1 MEEQSFQ
8 QRERLV
14 EEITGYKFK
23 NPDLLHQAFT
33 HPSVPQNWAS
43 NDRMEYLGDSVLG
56 LMIAKEHYFAY
67 SDLSSE
73 DLTDLRSVNVD
84 TEKLARVAIKYNL
97 QDHLRCQN
105 HLFKEMRVEEFRSA
119 TLEYPL
125 NSLGCINP
133 PKVLADIVEALIGA
147 IYIDC
152 NFSIDITWQ
161 AIKDMLQPLITP
173 ETLEIQPIT
182 KIMELCQKNKLTIN
196 IVDNWDETGEF
207 ECIVDGK
214 FVAKGKSSQNKATAR
229 NRAAYNAYE
238 LVIKNLR
245 MKTPVKD
252 H

>member
-43 NDRMEYLGDSVLG
+43 NDRMEYLGDSVLS

-67 SDLSSE
+67 PDLSSK

-84 TEKLARVAIKYNL
+84 TEKLARVGIKYNL
-97 QDHLRCQN
+97 HNHLRCQIQSFN
-105 HLFKEMRVEEFRSA
+105 EQVEEFRSA

-125 NSLGCINP
+125 HSLGCINP
-133 PKVLADIVEALIGA
+133 PKVLADIVEALIAA

-161 AIKDMLQPLITP
+161 VILLF
-173 ETLEIQPIT
+173 
-182 KIMELCQKNKLTIN
+182 TIH
-196 IVDNWDETGEF
+196 IYILAY
-207 ECIVDGK
+207 CIFGGV
-214 FVAKGKSSQNKATAR
+214 
-229 NRAAYNAYE
+229 Y
-238 LVIKNLR
+238 
-245 MKTPVKD
+245 
-252 H
+252 

>member
-43 NDRMEYLGDSVLG
+43 NDRMEYLGDSVLS
-56 LMIAKEHYFAY
+56 LMIAKKHYFAY
-67 SDLSSE
+67 PDLSSK
-73 DLTDLRSVNVD
+73 DLTDLRSINVD

-97 QDHLRCQN
+97 HNHLRCQIQSFN
-105 HLFKEMRVEEFRSA
+105 EQVEEFRSA

-125 NSLGCINP
+125 HSYGCINP
-133 PKVLADIVEALIGA
+133 PKVLADIVEALIAA

-161 AIKDMLQPLITP
+161 AVKDMLQPLITP
-173 ETLEIQPIT
+173 ETLEIQPVT
-182 KIMELCQKNKLTIN
+182 KIMQLCQKNKLEIN
-196 IVDNWDETGEF
+196 IVDNWEETREF
-207 ECIVDGK
+207 ECFVDGK
-214 FVAKGKSSQNKATAR
+214 SVAKGKSSQNKDTAK

-238 LVIKNLR
+238 QVIENLP
-245 MKTPVKD
+245 MKTTVKD

>member
-8 QRERLV
+8 QLERLV

-43 NDRMEYLGDSVLG
+43 NDRMEYLGDSILG

-67 SDLSSE
+67 PDLSSE

-84 TEKLARVAIKYNL
+84 TEKLARAAIKYNL
-97 QDHLRCQN
+97 QDHLRCQI
-105 HLFKEMRVEEFRSA
+105 HLFKEQVEEFRSA

-161 AIKDMLQPLITP
+161 
-173 ETLEIQPIT
+173 
-182 KIMELCQKNKLTIN
+182 LCQKNKLKIHM
-196 IVDNWDETGEF
+196 VDNWDKTGEF
-207 ECIVDGK
+207 ECFVDGK
-214 FVAKGKSSQNKATAR
+214 SVAKGKSSQNKDTAR

-238 LVIKNLR
+238 LVIENLL

>member
-1 MEEQSFQ
+1 MEEQNFQ
-8 QRERLV
+8 QWERLV

-33 HPSVPQNWAS
+33 HPSVAQNWAS
-43 NDRMEYLGDSVLG
+43 NDRMEYLGDSVLS

-67 SDLSSE
+67 PDLCSE

-97 QDHLRCQN
+97 HNHLRYQI
-105 HLFKEMRVEEFRSA
+105 HLFKEQVEEFRSA

-125 NSLGCINP
+125 HSVGCINP
-133 PKVLADIVEALIGA
+133 PKVLADTVEALIGA

-161 AIKDMLQPLITP
+161 AVKDMLQPQITP
-173 ETLEIQPIT
+173 ETFEIQHVT
-182 KIMELCQKNKLTIN
+182 KFTELCQKNKLRVEL
-196 IVDNWDETGEF
+196 VDNWDRTREIEYF
-207 ECIVDGK
+207 VDGK
-214 FVAKGKSSQNKATAR
+214 FAGKGKSSQNKVTAK
-229 NRAAYNAYE
+229 NRAARNAYE
-238 LVIKNLR
+238 QVIENLR
-245 MKTPVKD
+245 MKTIVED